1 LSEKGLIFNIQRFS
15 LHDGPGIR
23 TTIFF
28 KGCPLSCLWC
38 QNPEG
43 LTKQQE
49 LFRYN
54 NKCIGCK
61 TCIKICPEMAVK
73 IEGRGI
79 IIDRSSCRVCLICAE
94 NCPTGALEAV
104 GKEVT
109 LKELTDEVLKDRI
122 LFEESGGGAT
132 LSGGEPLIQE
142 DFVAKLLKA
151 LKANNINTAVETG
164 GYVSSKVIDKTAP
177 WTDLYL
183 YDLKLIDPHESI
195 YYTGYTSSPVSNNL
209 KHLVNKGCRLAVR
222 MPLIPGINDHHDNIA
237 RVTSILRE
245 NGIKK
250 LELIP
255 YHNMAAGKYKGLDL
269 EYRLPRLQPPTEK
282 QVAAVKEAFYSEGIE
297 AEREV

>member
-1 LSEKGLIFNIQRFS
+1 
-15 LHDGPGIR
+15 
-23 TTIFF
+23 
-28 KGCPLSCLWC
+28 
-38 QNPEG
+38 
-43 LTKQQE
+43 
-49 LFRYN
+49 
-54 NKCIGCK
+54 
-61 TCIKICPEMAVK
+61 M
-73 IEGRGI
+73 EGRSI
-79 IIDRSSCRVCLICAE
+79 NIDRSSCRVCLTCAE

-142 DFVAKLLKA
+142 DFAAKLLKA

-164 GYVSSKVIDKTAP
+164 GYVSSQVIDKTAP

-183 YDLKLIDPHESI
+183 YDLKLIDPHESS
-195 YYTGYTSSPVSNNL
+195 YYTGYTCSPVLNNL
-209 KHLVNKGCRLAVR
+209 KHLVKKGCRLAVR
-222 MPLIPGINDHHDNIA
+222 MPLIPGINDHHDNIV
-237 RVTSILRE
+237 RVASLLQE

>member
-1 LSEKGLIFNIQRFS
+1 MSEKGLIFNIQRFS

-28 KGCPLSCLWC
+28 KGCPLNCLWC

-43 LTKQQE
+43 LKNQKE
-49 LFRYN
+49 LFRYD

-61 TCIKICPEMAVK
+61 ACIKICPEMAIK
-73 IEGRGI
+73 IEDRGLA
-79 IIDRSSCRVCLICAE
+79 IDRNRCRICLTCAE

-132 LSGGEPLIQE
+132 LSGGEPLIQ
-142 DFVAKLLKA
+142 DKFVVNFLEA
-151 LKANNINTAVETG
+151 LKSRNINTAVETS
-164 GYVSSKVIDKTAP
+164 GYVSSKIIDQAAP
-177 WTDLYL
+177 WIDLFI
-183 YDLKLIDPHESI
+183 YDLKIIDSKQSS
-195 YYTGYTSSPVSNNL
+195 YYTGFSCSAVLKNL
-209 KHLVNKGCRLAVR
+209 KHLVKKGCRLAIR
-222 MPLIPGINDHHDNIA
+222 MPLIPGITDHHDNIA
-237 RVTSILRE
+237 RVANILRE
-245 NGIKK
+245 NGIKT

-269 EYRLPRLQPPTEK
+269 EYPLAHLQPPTEK
-282 QVAAVKEAFYSEGIE
+282 QVAAVKEAFHREGI
-297 AEREV
+297 AAKSEV